1 MSIEVPMPPL
11 AKQQSFN
18 RLQAEVAALE
28 AKHTAIRQAN
38 AALRP
43 ATLAWV
49 FS

>member
-1 MSIEVPMPPL
+1 MLPL
-11 AKQQSFN
+11 AKQRSFN

-38 AALRP
+38 AALRSP
-43 ATLAWV
+43 TQARV